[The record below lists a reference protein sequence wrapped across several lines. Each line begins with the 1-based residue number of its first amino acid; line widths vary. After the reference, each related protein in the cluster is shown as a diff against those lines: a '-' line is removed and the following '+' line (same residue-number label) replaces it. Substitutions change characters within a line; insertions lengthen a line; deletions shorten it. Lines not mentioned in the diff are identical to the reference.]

1 MRLIKRH
8 STVNYQPS
16 ARNHVIFLPEVDISV
31 EAIYPD
37 PAKKPLCLQNAE
49 HQSFTQP
56 IEGVQAATRIYPL
69 AGNTRLPHRA
79 PTEAT
84 ESTIAQ
90 RPRKRSRVLNDRELL
105 VALHQ
110 KQDKHHFWLK
120 RQMQS
125 LLVDFNRI
133 RNVATKN
140 AFVAHETCRRSWKS
154 LTLLSAEADLQDD
167 GFNERFQFDST
178 PPRTAV
184 LRRTPSLEDSE
195 YSSSAAM
202 VNARVINDEDDATS
216 PPPTTTARIDT
227 APSSSAPPPND
238 NNPAASPTHQ
248 EDE

>member
-1 MRLIKRH
+1 M
-8 STVNYQPS
+8 
-16 ARNHVIFLPEVDISV
+16 
-31 EAIYPD
+31 
-37 PAKKPLCLQNAE
+37 
-49 HQSFTQP
+49 
-56 IEGVQAATRIYPL
+56 
-69 AGNTRLPHRA
+69 AGNTYAPHHA
-79 PTEAT
+79 TTKAT

-125 LLVDFNRI
+125 LLADFNRI
-133 RNVATKN
+133 RNLATKY

-154 LTLLSAEADLQDD
+154 LTLLNAEADLQDD

-195 YSSSAAM
+195 YSSSAET
-202 VNARVINDEDDATS
+202 VNAKVIDDEDDATS
-216 PPPTTTARIDT
+216 PPPTTARIDT
-227 APSSSAPPPND
+227 APSSSAPPTN
-238 NNPAASPTHQ
+238 NGNPAASPTH